1 LLQLLAVQEA
11 CFCHGVIFLPCCCV
25 LQVFLAEWM
34 GTQVAAKQLL
44 SFQNKAKDEVTKRKA
59 NAARVAKHDFSRD
72 DHDSDSDSDTDRWA
86 GSAWLAVGVLLGMC
100 WVCLAAR
107 AGRNLFCE
115 CVTETPIESMC
126 AATN

>member
-1 LLQLLAVQEA
+1 MFA
-11 CFCHGVIFLPCCCV
+11 PCCCV

-72 DHDSDSDSDTDRWA
+72 DHDSDSDSDTDRW
-86 GSAWLAVGVLLGMC
+86 GP
-100 WVCLAAR
+100 VCLTC
-107 AGRNLFCE
+107 AGPLGWD
-115 CVTETPIESMC
+115 VLSLPGS
-126 AATN
+126 